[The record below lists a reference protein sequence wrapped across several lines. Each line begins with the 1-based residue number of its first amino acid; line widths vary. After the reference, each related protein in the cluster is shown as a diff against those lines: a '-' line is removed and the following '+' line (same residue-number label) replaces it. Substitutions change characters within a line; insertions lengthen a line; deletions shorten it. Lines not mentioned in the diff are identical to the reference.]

1 MLLKETKGM
10 RLFPQITR
18 KPCTLFQNS
27 TEGKNSALIVVTFE
41 RSFMNLN
48 EISKDYFVRI
58 SKVFELNRT
67 VVFNLFQIAELLEH
81 Q

>member
-18 KPCTLFQNS
+18 QTCTLFQNS
-27 TEGKNSALIVVTFE
+27 TEGKNSAFIVVTFE

-58 SKVFELNRT
+58 TKVFELNRT